1 MIQERKIALLIDAEN
16 IPHHRMEQVM
26 AAVKNNQ
33 GGLVTVKHIYAD
45 WTKPNLSAWKA
56 VLQKYAFLPIQQYSF
71 VSGKN
76 SSDFALVIDAMDL
89 LYQNDIDVFYIVSS
103 DSDFT
108 RLAMRIRESGKM
120 VIGMGEKNTLESF
133 VMACNDYVFFDE
145 REEDSSP
152 VADTSV
158 TSFSQSSPIPTFSCT
173 TYSCTTYSVC
183 SDLSSFVVSST
194 ATPVAFEDEVGEIS
208 ENNVTAPA
216 VPGSPSK
223 QKPSVNSSNKQTP
236 KISRKFI
243 ALLKEVVD
251 EAADNEGWAQL
262 DGLSGRILIKQ
273 PNFNVKDY
281 GYSKFIKLIEACES
295 SFLVDREHLIKK
307 KTKTIKR
314 MCLKN
319 K

>member
-1 MIQERKIALLIDAEN
+1 MVRERKIALLIDAEN

-26 AAVKNNQ
+26 KEVRNNQ
-33 GGLVTVKHIYAD
+33 DDLITVKRIYAD

-56 VLQKYAFLPIQQYSF
+56 VLKKYAFLPIQQYSF

-108 RLAMRIRESGKM
+108 RLAMRIRESGKI
-120 VIGMGEKNTLESF
+120 VIGMGEKNTPESF

-158 TSFSQSSPIPTFSCT
+158 TSFSHSSPIPTF
-173 TYSCTTYSVC
+173 SCTTYSVC

-223 QKPSVNSSNKQTP
+223 QKPSVNSSNEQTS
-236 KISRKFI
+236 KINRKII
-243 ALLKEVVD
+243 ALIKQVVS
-251 EAADNEGWAQL
+251 EAAESDGWAQL
-262 DGLSGRILIKQ
+262 SSVSSRLLNKQ
-273 PNFNVKDY
+273 PDFNIKDY

-295 SFLVDREHLIKK
+295 SFLIDRKHLIKK

-314 MCLKN
+314 LCMKN
-319 K
+319 R

>member
-1 MIQERKIALLIDAEN
+1 MVRERKIALLIDAEN

-26 AAVKNNQ
+26 KEVRDNQ
-33 GGLVTVKHIYAD
+33 DDLITVKRIYAD

-56 VLQKYAFLPIQQYSF
+56 VLKKYAFLPIQQYSF

-108 RLAMRIRESGKM
+108 RLAMRIRESGKV

-158 TSFSQSSPIPTFSCT
+158 TSFSHSSPILTFSCT
-173 TYSCTTYSVC
+173 TYSMC

-194 ATPVAFEDEVGEIS
+194 ATPFAFEDEVDEVS
-208 ENNVTAPA
+208 ENHVIDPA

-223 QKPSVNSSNKQTP
+223 QKPSAKSSNKQSP
-236 KISRKFI
+236 KINRKLI
-243 ALLKEVVD
+243 ALIKQVVSETAESD
-251 EAADNEGWAQL
+251 GWAQL
-262 DGLSGRILIKQ
+262 SSVSSRLLNKQ
-273 PNFNVKDY
+273 PDFNIKDY
-281 GYSKFIKLIEACES
+281 GYNKFIKLIEACES
-295 SFLVDREHLIKK
+295 SFLIARKHLIKK

-314 MCLKN
+314 LCMKN
-319 K
+319 R

>member
-1 MIQERKIALLIDAEN
+1 MIQERKIALLVDAEN
-16 IPHHRMEQVM
+16 VSHHRIDQVM
-26 AAVKNNQ
+26 AAVKNNL
-33 GGLVTVKHIYAD
+33 GGLVTVKRIYAD

-71 VSGKN
+71 TSGKN
-76 SSDFALVIDAMDL
+76 STDFALVIDAMDL

-120 VIGMGEKNTLESF
+120 VIGMGEKKTPESF

-152 VADTSV
+152 AADTSV
-158 TSFSQSSPIPTFSCT
+158 TSFSHSSPIPTF
-173 TYSCTTYSVC
+173 SCTTYSVC

-194 ATPVAFEDEVGEIS
+194 ATPFAFEDEVGEVS
-208 ENNVTAPA
+208 ENHVTAPA

-223 QKPSVNSSNKQTP
+223 QKPSAKSSNKQTP
-236 KISRKFI
+236 KINRKLI
-243 ALLKEVVD
+243 ALIKQVVS
-251 EAADNEGWAQL
+251 EAAESDGWAQL
-262 DGLSGRILIKQ
+262 SSVSSRLLNKQ
-273 PNFNVKDY
+273 PDFDVKDY
-281 GYSKFIKLIEACES
+281 GYSKFVKLIEACES
-295 SFLVDREHLIKK
+295 SFLIDKEHLIKK
-307 KTKTIKR
+307 KTKTINR

>member
-1 MIQERKIALLIDAEN
+1 MVRERKIALLIDAEN

-26 AAVKNNQ
+26 KEVRDNQ
-33 GGLVTVKHIYAD
+33 DDLITVKRIYAD

-56 VLQKYAFLPIQQYSF
+56 VLKKYAFLPIQQYSF

-108 RLAMRIRESGKM
+108 RLAMRIRESGK
-120 VIGMGEKNTLESF
+120 VVLGMGEKNTLESF

-158 TSFSQSSPIPTFSCT
+158 TSFSHSSPIPTFSCT
-173 TYSCTTYSVC
+173 TYSMC

-194 ATPVAFEDEVGEIS
+194 ATPFAFEDEVDEVS
-208 ENNVTAPA
+208 ENHVIDPA

-223 QKPSVNSSNKQTP
+223 QKPSAKSSNKQSP
-236 KISRKFI
+236 KINRKLI
-243 ALLKEVVD
+243 ALIKQVVSETAESD
-251 EAADNEGWAQL
+251 GWAQL
-262 DGLSGRILIKQ
+262 SSVSSRLLNKQ
-273 PNFNVKDY
+273 PDFNIKDY
-281 GYSKFIKLIEACES
+281 GYNKFIKLIEACES
-295 SFLVDREHLIKK
+295 SFLIARKHLIKK

-314 MCLKN
+314 LCMKN
-319 K
+319 R

>member
-1 MIQERKIALLIDAEN
+1 MVRERKIALLIDAEN

-26 AAVKNNQ
+26 KEVRDNQ
-33 GGLVTVKHIYAD
+33 DDLITVKRIYAD

-56 VLQKYAFLPIQQYSF
+56 VLKKYAFLPIQQYSF

-108 RLAMRIRESGKM
+108 RLAMRIRESGKV

-158 TSFSQSSPIPTFSCT
+158 TSFSHSSPIPTFSCT
-173 TYSCTTYSVC
+173 TYSMC

-194 ATPVAFEDEVGEIS
+194 ATPFAFEDEVDEVS
-208 ENNVTAPA
+208 ENHVIDPA

-223 QKPSVNSSNKQTP
+223 QKPSAKSSNKQSP
-236 KISRKFI
+236 KINRKLI
-243 ALLKEVVD
+243 ALIKQVVSETAESD
-251 EAADNEGWAQL
+251 GWAQL
-262 DGLSGRILIKQ
+262 SSVSSRLLNKQ
-273 PNFNVKDY
+273 PDFNIKDY
-281 GYSKFIKLIEACES
+281 GYNKFIKLIEACES
-295 SFLVDREHLIKK
+295 SFLIARKHLIKK

-314 MCLKN
+314 LCMKN
-319 K
+319 R